1 MKVYG
6 IPNCGSV
13 KKARLLLEEQG
24 AGYEF
29 IDFKK
34 APPSTEMIQSWV
46 DQAGIEVVLNKRGT
60 TWRKLDDAQKAET
73 DSNKL
78 IALMAEQ
85 PSLIKRPV
93 IETGK
98 GLLVGFDADRILNSL

>member
-13 KKARLLLEEQG
+13 KKARVLLEEQS

-34 APPSTEMIQSWV
+34 SPPSTELIQSWV
-46 DQAGIEVVLNKRGT
+46 DKAGIEVVLNKRGT
-60 TWRKLDDAQKAET
+60 TWRKLDDAQKTET
-73 DSNKL
+73 DGAKL
-78 IALMAEQ
+78 VTLMSEQ
-85 PSLIKRPV
+85 PSLIKRPI

-98 GLLVGFDADRILNSL
+98 DLLVGFDADKILNSL

>member
-1 MKVYG
+1 
-6 IPNCGSV
+6 
-13 KKARLLLEEQG
+13 
-24 AGYEF
+24 
-29 IDFKK
+29 
-34 APPSTEMIQSWV
+34 MIQSWV

-98 GLLVGFDADRILNSL
+98 GLLVGFDADQILNSL

>member
-13 KKARLLLEEQG
+13 KKARVLLEEQG
-24 AGYEF
+24 VAYEF

-34 APPSTEMIQSWV
+34 APPTTELIQAWV
-46 DQAGIEVVLNKRGT
+46 DQAGLELVLNKRGT

-73 DSNKL
+73 DSAKL
-78 IALMAEQ
+78 ISLMAAQ

-93 IETGK
+93 IETGTA
-98 GLLVGFDADRILNSL
+98 LLVGFDADKILNSL